1 MVNWKEGNSKP
12 LTIGPEPEY
21 LYESA
26 SFKVVAGG
34 VNRFVGLALVAILVV
49 RLSLPLPPG

>member
-1 MVNWKEGNSKP
+1 MANSKEGNSKP
-12 LTIGPEPEY
+12 IGPEPEY

-34 VNRFVGLALVAILVV
+34 VNRFVGLALVATLIV
-49 RLSLPLPPG
+49 RLSLPLSPG